1 MQKIILGLAG
11 EMASGKGTVAKYL
24 VKKHKGN
31 SYRFS
36 TMLRDVAKRMYL
48 EENRNNLQKISE
60 IFRQNFSQDILSKV
74 IYQDVKNDSHL
85 IIAVDGVRRSPDI
98 KYLQTLPNFKLV
110 YIETS
115 LEKRF
120 ERTKA
125 RFENSD
131 DETKTF
137 AEFKK
142 DQKKE
147 AELQIRGLKA
157 KADFVIDNN
166 GSFKD
171 LYAQIDKIIASV
183 KK

>member
-1 MQKIILGLAG
+1 MQKIILGLVG
-11 EMASGKGTVAKYL
+11 EMAGGKGTVAKYL
-24 VKKHKGN
+24 VKKYKGN
-31 SYRFS
+31 SHRFS
-36 TMLRDVAKRMYL
+36 TMLRDLAKRMYL
-48 EENRNNLQKISE
+48 EESRNNLQKISE
-60 IFRQNFSQDILSKV
+60 IFRHNFSEDILSKV
-74 IYQDVKNDSHL
+74 IYQDVKNDQHK
-85 IIAVDGVRRSPDI
+85 IIAVDGVRRASDI
-98 KYLQTLPNFKLV
+98 KYLQTFSNFKLI
-110 YIETS
+110 YIEAC

-120 ERTKA
+120 ARTKA
-125 RFENSD
+125 RYENSD

-166 GSFKD
+166 GNFKE
-171 LYAQIDKIIASV
+171 LYAQIDRIIVKI